1 MNPPG
6 PATPDSDLG
15 NSGVRKLVLWRHGET
30 DYNAAGRM
38 QGHLDSALTEVGWN
52 QARFAVPA
60 LARFSPDLV
69 IASDLRRATDT
80 AQVFTEGM
88 GVPLRIDKRLRETH
102 LGEWQGKTGAEVD
115 AGYPGARDRWRVDA
129 TWAPPGGESRVD
141 VAERAHDLVVDL
153 EKDTFPSVLLAAHGG
168 LILALTAR
176 LLDLPLKH
184 WPLLGGIGNCHWVE
198 LARRHGSW
206 RLLAYNAGM
215 TG

>member
-1 MNPPG
+1 MSP
-6 PATPDSDLG
+6 
-15 NSGVRKLVLWRHGET
+15 RRLVLWRHGET

-38 QGHLDSALTEVGWN
+38 QGHLDSALTPVGWN

-80 AQVFTEGM
+80 ATVLTEAI

-102 LGEWQGKTGAEVD
+102 LGEWQGFTGQQVD
-115 AGYPGARDRWRVDA
+115 ESYPGERARWRVDA

-141 VAERAHDLVVDL
+141 VAERAMEVVADLDQPNS
-153 EKDTFPSVLLAAHGG
+153 DAGDAVLLATHGG
-168 LILALTAR
+168 LIIALTAK
-176 LLDLPLKH
+176 LLGLPVTS
-184 WPLLGGIGNCHWVE
+184 WPTLGGIANCHWVE
-198 LARRHGSW
+198 LTRRDGNW
-206 RLLAYNAGM
+206 RLAAYNAGI